1 MLLSQALELLG
12 GEPFAFFWM
21 ALGVVVGIVFGAIPG
36 LSATMAIA
44 IFLPVTYGLS
54 SVEGMACLIG
64 LFVGGI
70 SGGLIS
76 AILLNI
82 PGTPSSVATCFDG
95 RPMALKGQADKAL
108 GAAIVFSFFGTLF
121 GIAALVFIA
130 PMLASVAI
138 KFGPHEYFAI
148 TFFSISLVITLASD
162 SLLKGLMTGLLGMAF
177 AMVGLDQIEASARF
191 TFDIRSVRSGF
202 NVLTVLIGLYA
213 ITEVLTN
220 CEDAGD
226 TADAEVQS
234 VTMRGW
240 GIGLKEA
247 LGQGVNFLRSSVIGL
262 VIGILP
268 GIGGGTSNIVA
279 YTVAKNQSRHPE
291 RFGTGELSGV
301 VASEAANN
309 AGIGGAMIPLLTLG
323 IPGDTATAM
332 LLGGLMIHGITPG
345 PLIFQSNGDLMY
357 AIFILLLAAS
367 FTMLVAEFFGLKG
380 FIKVLKV
387 PKYYLLPVIVVLC
400 GVGAFGLNSR
410 VFDIGSVLFFGVVGY
425 VLVKCKY
432 PLPPM
437 ILGFILEPI
446 LEVNLRRGLTSSQG
460 DFSEFFT
467 RPISGV
473 VIGLTLIFI
482 VYSLFKVRRS
492 HTSAAGQE
500 EQCGQARN

>member
-1 MLLSQALELLG
+1 MLLNQAIDLLLNT
-12 GEPFAFFWM
+12 PLSLFWM
-21 ALGVVVGIVFGAIPG
+21 VLGVIVGIVFGAIPG

-54 SVEGMACLIG
+54 PVEGMACLVG

-95 RPMALKGQADKAL
+95 RPMAINGQADKAL
-108 GAAIVFSFFGTLF
+108 GAGILFSFFGTLF
-121 GIAALVFIA
+121 GTAALIFIA
-130 PMLASVAI
+130 PPLASVAI

-148 TFFSISLVITLASD
+148 TFFSMSLVISLASD
-162 SLLKGLMTGLLGMAF
+162 SLLKGLMTALLGMAF
-177 AMVGLDQIEASARF
+177 ALVGLDLIEASTRF
-191 TFDIRSVRSGF
+191 TFGVRSVRSGF

-213 ITEVLTN
+213 ITEVLSN
-220 CEDAGD
+220 CENPDD
-226 TADAEVQS
+226 MADASLQD
-234 VTMRGW
+234 VTMRGL
-240 GIGLKEA
+240 GVTFAEVLGQKLNFIRSSLIGL
-247 LGQGVNFLRSSVIGL
+247 I
-262 VIGILP
+262 IGILP

-279 YTVAKNQSRHPE
+279 YTVAKSQSEHPE

-301 VASEAANN
+301 VASETANN

-323 IPGDTATAM
+323 IPGDTTTAM

-345 PLIFQSNGDLMY
+345 PLVFQSHGALMY
-357 AIFILLLAAS
+357 AIFVLLVLSS
-367 FTMLVAEFFGLKG
+367 FTMLITEFVGLKG

-400 GVGAFGLNSR
+400 AVGAFGLNNR
-410 VFDIGSVLFFGVVGY
+410 IFDIGSMLFFGLVGY
-425 VLVKCKY
+425 GLVKCKY
-432 PLPPM
+432 PLPPL

-446 LEVNLRRGLTSSQG
+446 IEVNLRRGLTASQG
-460 DFSEFFT
+460 DFTEFLT

-473 VIGLTLIFI
+473 VIVATFAFI
-482 VYSLFKVRRS
+482 VYSLIKVRRS
-492 HTSAAGQE
+492 HTPADAV
-500 EQCGQARN
+500 